1 LESCKPNLNGMQ
13 ERRHS
18 RHHPRGERA

>member
-1 LESCKPNLNGMQ
+1 MESCKPNLNGMQ

-18 RHHPRGERA
+18 RHRPRGERA